1 MLAEKQELND
11 EFMRKEL
18 NKIVSNSVG
27 YNHINRFFTVSF
39 LLFILLL
46 SISLILY
53 EFYYFSSSNILKVT
67 IEKWKLITMIT
78 VFSYLASF
86 IACANF
92 YFVFKNVNKEKLL
105 KSIKESS
112 LTDMQKKIAIK
123 KLTHNKGNYLIMS
136 DVFKILHSAIDFKI
150 K

>member
-1 MLAEKQELND
+1 MRAEKRELNNK
-11 EFMRKEL
+11 FMRKEL

-53 EFYYFSSSNILKVT
+53 EFDYFSSSNILKVT

-92 YFVFKNVNKEKLL
+92 YFTFKIVNKEKLIE
-105 KSIKESS
+105 SIKISS
-112 LTDMQKKIAIK
+112 LTSFQKEFAI
-123 KLTHNKGNYLIMS
+123 NKVKFNEENLIME
-136 DVFKILHSAIDFKI
+136 DVFKILHSAINFKI

>member
-53 EFYYFSSSNILKVT
+53 EFDYFRYYVA
-67 IEKWKLITMIT
+67 
-78 VFSYLASF
+78 LAQDL
-86 IACANF
+86 NRN
-92 YFVFKNVNKEKLL
+92 KN
-105 KSIKESS
+105 
-112 LTDMQKKIAIK
+112 
-123 KLTHNKGNYLIMS
+123 
-136 DVFKILHSAIDFKI
+136 
-150 K
+150 